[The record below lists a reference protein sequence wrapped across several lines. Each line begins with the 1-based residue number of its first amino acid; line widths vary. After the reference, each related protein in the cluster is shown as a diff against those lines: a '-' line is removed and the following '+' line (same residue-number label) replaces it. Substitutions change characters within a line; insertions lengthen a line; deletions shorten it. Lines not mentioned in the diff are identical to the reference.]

1 MLRRRPITACLFA
14 LAIAAAAGGCA
25 VGDGSDDQAESR
37 KDAPTEPA
45 TTVEE
50 GELEQGDVD
59 TGELRLEDVDD
70 SGVTGT
76 VRIEP
81 GEGDRLD
88 IKVELDGEQT
98 GTHGI
103 DARLGSCA
111 EALDPGAAQA
121 LLEDASTY
129 TLADIEDGSM
139 EDSVK
144 LPDDIVSEGTY
155 SLAVHEGAG
164 VDGDIVACV
173 DVEVE

>member
-1 MLRRRPITACLFA
+1 MRLFVACLLTAA
-14 LAIAAAAGGCA
+14 LALVGAGCGAA
-25 VGDGSDDQAESR
+25 DEDDPADAR

-45 TTVEE
+45 TTVDEDDLEE
-50 GELEQGDVD
+50 GDVD

-81 GEGDRLD
+81 GVGDELD
-88 IKVELDGEQT
+88 IEVELDGEAT

-111 EALDPGAAQA
+111 EALDPGAAQE
-121 LLEDASTY
+121 LLEDSSTY
-129 TLADIEDGSM
+129 TLADIEAGSM
-139 EDSVK
+139 HDTVTLPEK
-144 LPDDIVSEGTY
+144 LVSEGTY
-155 SLAVHEGAG
+155 SLAVHDGAD
-164 VDGDIVACV
+164 VDSDIVACV